1 MKFREVN
8 MSKEFD
14 FSVFPN
20 CEIHCVVI
28 EIDGA
33 EDLTNV
39 VNSMSQE
46 IADTSWITKLP
57 TFFRSVYNANA
68 PKTID
73 RIVNEILGKVA
84 SGLNEKIGE
93 YLVSFSAQQALVTLF
108 NHYRLPL
115 AEIMKEQL
123 SNNPGFDFH
132 TISHKNNLI
141 HGEAKYGGNDT
152 RWSDAT
158 NQISGFI
165 DENKHE
171 GEQGWFYPF
180 MNETVI
186 ANINAG
192 KRGFTAAFS
201 MHAKN
206 EKVIFRHVLESD
218 ASKKIAKYEEYYLIA
233 VVIC

>member
-1 MKFREVN
+1 MTCREVDLSN
-8 MSKEFD
+8 DFD
-14 FSVFPN
+14 FSVYPN

-28 EIDGA
+28 EINGKD
-33 EDLTNV
+33 DLSDV
-39 VNSMSQE
+39 VNSIIQE
-46 IADTSWITKLP
+46 IADTSWISKLP
-57 TFFRSVYNANA
+57 TFFQATYKANA

-73 RIVNEILGKVA
+73 KIVNEVLNKVA

-93 YLVSFSAQQALVTLF
+93 YLVSFSAQQALDILF

-115 AEIMKEQL
+115 AEILKEQL

-132 TISHKNNLI
+132 TISHNENLI
-141 HGEAKYGGNDT
+141 HGEAKYGSNVT
-152 RWSDAT
+152 RWSDAI
-158 NQISGFI
+158 NQISEFI
-165 DENKHE
+165 DEKKHE
-171 GEQGWFYPF
+171 GEQVWLYPF
-180 MNETVI
+180 LNEPVI

-206 EKVIFRHVLESD
+206 EKLIFKHALESE
-218 ASKKIAKYEEYYLIA
+218 ASKTIAMHEEYYLIA

>member
-1 MKFREVN
+1 MRFREVDI
-8 MSKEFD
+8 SKEFD
-14 FSVFPN
+14 FSVYPN

-28 EIDGA
+28 EIDG
-33 EDLTNV
+33 ETDLTNV
-39 VNSMSQE
+39 VNDISQE
-46 IADTSWITKLP
+46 IADTSWISKLTP
-57 TFFRSVYNANA
+57 FFQAAYKANA
-68 PKTID
+68 PKTINK
-73 RIVNEILGKVA
+73 IVNDILGKIE

-115 AEIMKEQL
+115 AEILKEQL

-132 TISHKNNLI
+132 TISHKDNLI
-141 HGEAKYGGNDT
+141 HGEAKYGGNNT

-158 NQISGFI
+158 DQISDFI

-171 GEQGWFYPF
+171 GEQVWFFPF
-180 MNETVI
+180 LSEPVI

-201 MHAKN
+201 MHAQN
-206 EKVIFRHVLESD
+206 ENVIFKHALESD

>member
-1 MKFREVN
+1 MIYREVDMN
-8 MSKEFD
+8 EEFD
-14 FSVFPN
+14 FSVYPN

-28 EIDGA
+28 EING
-33 EDLTNV
+33 EKDLTNV
-39 VNSMSQE
+39 VNAISQD
-46 IADTSWITKLP
+46 IADTSWISKLP
-57 TFFRSVYNANA
+57 TFFRDVFLANA
-68 PKTID
+68 PKTINK
-73 RIVNEILGKVA
+73 IVNEILNKVA

-93 YLVSFSAQQALVTLF
+93 YLVSFSAQQALEVLF

-115 AEIMKEQL
+115 AEILKEQL

-132 TISHKNNLI
+132 TISHNDNLV

-158 NQISGFI
+158 SQISDFI
-165 DENKHE
+165 DEKKHE
-171 GEQGWFYPF
+171 GEQVWFYPF
-180 MNETVI
+180 LSEPVI

-201 MHAKN
+201 MHAQN
-206 EKVIFRHVLESD
+206 EKLIFRHALESD
-218 ASKKIAKYEEYYLIA
+218 ASKKIAQFDEYYLIA

>member
-1 MKFREVN
+1 MTFREVD

-14 FSVFPN
+14 FSVYPN

-28 EIDGA
+28 EINGA
-33 EDLTNV
+33 AELTNV
-39 VNSMSQE
+39 VNGVSQE
-46 IADTSWITKLP
+46 IADTSWISKLP
-57 TFFRSVYNANA
+57 TFFQEVYNANA
-68 PKTID
+68 PKTIN

-84 SGLNEKIGE
+84 NGLNEKIGE
-93 YLVSFSAQQALVTLF
+93 YLVSFSAQQALETLF

-115 AEIMKEQL
+115 AEILKEQL

-132 TISHKNNLI
+132 TISHNDNLV
-141 HGEAKYGGNDT
+141 HGEAKYSGNYT

-158 NQISGFI
+158 GQISGFI
-165 DENKHE
+165 DEDKHK
-171 GEQGWFYPF
+171 GEQGWLYPF
-180 MNETVI
+180 LKEPVI

-201 MHAKN
+201 MHAQN
-206 EKVIFRHVLESD
+206 ENLIFRHALED
-218 ASKKIAKYEEYYLIA
+218 NASKKIAEYEEYYLIA

>member
-1 MKFREVN
+1 

>member
-1 MKFREVN
+1 MKFREVD

-14 FSVFPN
+14 FSVYPN
-20 CEIHCVVI
+20 CDIHCVVI
-28 EIDGA
+28 EIDGDA
-33 EDLTNV
+33 DLTNV
-39 VNSMSQE
+39 VNDMSQE
-46 IADTSWITKLP
+46 IADTSWITRLP
-57 TFFRSVYNANA
+57 TFFHSVYNANA
-68 PKTID
+68 PKTINK
-73 RIVNEILGKVA
+73 IVNEILGKVA

-93 YLVSFSAQQALVTLF
+93 YLVSFSAQQALVALF
-108 NHYRLPL
+108 NHFRLPL
-115 AEIMKEQL
+115 AEILKEQL

-152 RWSDAT
+152 RWPDAT
-158 NQISGFI
+158 DQISGFI

-206 EKVIFRHVLESD
+206 EKVIFRHALESD

>member
-1 MKFREVN
+1 

-20 CEIHCVVI
+20 CEIHCLVI

>member
-20 CEIHCVVI
+20 CEIHCLVI